1 MTGFAERRRTKVGR
15 HLLAAPAVLCATLI
29 LAGCGDMSRFQ
40 TASRP
45 PAAAPAKPARPAVQT
60 PTAEREHERILAS
73 YGGAYDDP
81 QLEALINKTVE
92 RLVAASERP
101 DLAYKVT
108 ILNSGA
114 VNAFALPTGQLYV
127 TRGLVA
133 LANDTSELS
142 SVLSHEMA
150 HVLAKHAAIREDQ
163 ARQAALVTHVVT
175 EMGTDPDL
183 TALALAKSK
192 LTMASFSRAQE
203 FEADGI
209 GVGISAR
216 AHFDPYGAARFL
228 TAMERNAALKAG
240 KPSLD
245 PRSQDFLSSHPAT
258 PERVQNAQANARQY
272 SSPAQG
278 ERDRETY
285 LAAIDN
291 IVYGEDPSEGFVR
304 GRRFLHP
311 KLGFTFQA
319 PEGFTLDNTAQAV
332 IGVREG
338 GSQAMRFDVVRVP
351 AEQKL
356 TEYLN
361 SGWMENVDK
370 ASTEELTING
380 FPAASAV
387 AHGEQ
392 WQFRIYA
399 LRFGS
404 DVYRFIFA
412 TRHKTTE
419 SERNARETVA
429 SFRRLTL
436 DEIQAARPLRIKV
449 IPCSPAIPWNRC
461 LTAWRASIIPRS
473 VFACSTTSISTR
485 RSKYAIGSR
494 SWWTSAYSATQFCSS
509 RSASGRGNS
518 ERSENTVH
526 RSAKSPAERPGFLI
540 LQVLLNQLRSFV
552 GDRRVVAIGIN
563 VAIRLG
569 ILTPPWRRGA
579 GSWRA
584 GLRFP

>member
-1 MTGFAERRRTKVGR
+1 MTTCTGGRRGIWISRRGLTPALVGAA
-15 HLLAAPAVLCATLI
+15 LL
-29 LAGCGDMSRFQ
+29 LAGCGDFSRFE
-40 TASRP
+40 TPSPSAS
-45 PAAAPAKPARPAVQT
+45 ATKPARALAQT
-60 PTAEREHERILAS
+60 PAAEREHERILAS
-73 YGGAYDDP
+73 YGGAYEDP
-81 QLEALINKTVE
+81 RLEALIGKTVD

-101 DLAYKVT
+101 DLAYRVT

-127 TRGLVA
+127 TRGLIA
-133 LANDTSELS
+133 LASDTSELS

-150 HVLAKHAAIREDQ
+150 HVLAKHASIREDQ
-163 ARQAALVTHVVT
+163 ARQAAIVTRVVT
-175 EMGTDPDL
+175 DMGNDPDL
-183 TALALAKSK
+183 TALALAKTK

-216 AHFDPYGAARFL
+216 AHFDPFGAARFL

-240 KPSLD
+240 KSSLD

-272 SSPAQG
+272 SAPQG
-278 ERDRETY
+278 GDQDRETY
-285 LAAIDN
+285 LSAIDN

-319 PEGFTLDNTAQAV
+319 PEAFTLDNTAQAV
-332 IGVREG
+332 IGVRDG

-351 AEQKL
+351 AEQTL
-356 TEYLN
+356 GDYLN

-370 ASTEELTING
+370 ATTEDITVNG
-380 FPAASAV
+380 FPAATAL
-387 AHGEQ
+387 AHGDQ
-392 WQFRIYA
+392 WHFRVHA

-412 TRHKTTE
+412 TKQKTLE

-436 DEIQAARPLRIKV
+436 EEIQAARPLRIKV
-449 IPCSPAIPWNRC
+449 ITVQPGDTVESLSHRMMGVDRPADRF
-461 LTAWRASIIPRS
+461 R
-473 VFACSTTSISTR
+473 
-485 RSKYAIGSR
+485 
-494 SWWTSAYSATQFCSS
+494 
-509 RSASGRGNS
+509 
-518 ERSENTVH
+518 
-526 RSAKSPAERPGFLI
+526 
-540 LQVLLNQLRSFV
+540 LLNGLEPHAQVRPR
-552 GDRRVVAIGIN
+552 DRVKIVVD
-563 VAIRLG
+563 
-569 ILTPPWRRGA
+569 
-579 GSWRA
+579 
-584 GLRFP
+584 